1 MRAKLTT
8 VSALTLISCIALAGC
23 SATTTGPEAS
33 STAVAAPPTTTTGP
47 NGEAATPAS
56 EIELTDDEQAQIKAG
71 DYTAAL
77 LWPTSG
83 DFIDAVNRG
92 ATDEF
97 NDLGV
102 TIVTTTDAQFDPAK
116 QQNDIATAVSQKPSV
131 VLSLPVDPTSA
142 AVAYQPLLDAGSKIV
157 FMSNVPVG
165 WAQGD
170 QYVSIATDDL
180 TQMGSLAADAMADAI
195 GGSGKIG
202 YIYYDA
208 TFYVTNQRDQTFK
221 STIESKYPNIT
232 IAAEAGL
239 TDPSTAED
247 VANAMLLRNP
257 DLDGIYV
264 TWSGPAE
271 GVLSALRTAGNTTTK
286 LVTLD
291 LSEPIALDLVQGGNV
306 AGIVADE
313 AYTLGRTLAKL
324 AAYGL
329 LKKEAPPFVVVPAV
343 LVSADNIEDAWMTS
357 LHVEAPAELR
367 K

>member
-1 MRAKLTT
+1 MRARLTM
-8 VSALTLISCIALAGC
+8 VSALTLISLMTLTAC
-23 SATTTGPEAS
+23 SATTTTQNDPGPAIP
-33 STAVAAPPTTTTGP
+33 PPTTTTGP
-47 NGEAATPAS
+47 NGESATPSAD
-56 EIELTDDEQAQIKAG
+56 IDLTDEEKAQVEAG
-71 DYTAAL
+71 GYTAAL
-77 LWPTSG
+77 LWPTTG

-92 ATDEF
+92 ANDELAE
-97 NDLGV
+97 LGIDV
-102 TIVTTTDAQFDPAK
+102 VATTDAQFDPAK
-116 QQNDIATAVSQKPSV
+116 QQNDIATALAKKPAV
-131 VLSLPVDPTSA
+131 VLSLPVDPSSA
-142 AVAYQPLLDAGSKIV
+142 AVAYQPLVDAGSKIV

-165 WAQGD
+165 WTAGD
-170 QYVSIATDDL
+170 QYVSSATDDL

-195 GGSGKIG
+195 GGKGKIG

-221 STIESKYPNIT
+221 STIQTKYPGVE
-232 IAAEAGL
+232 IAAESGI
-239 TDPSTAED
+239 TDPASAEE
-247 VANAMLLRNP
+247 VANAMLLQHP

-291 LSEPIALDLVQGGNV
+291 LSEPIALDLVNGGNV

-313 AYTLGRTLAKL
+313 AYTLGRSLAKL

-329 LKKEAPPFVVVPAV
+329 IGKKAPPFVVVPAV

-357 LHVEAPAELR
+357 LHVDAPSELR